1 MMSVLNIIIVF
12 IKLKNN
18 INDSRVY
25 ASYKKIRDDQID
37 MFEYLETCLLE
48 IEIVDSNK
56 KKQTIIFPKYPV
68 FNSLTG
74 NLRDTVMGEVSRTTH
89 RDKIVSLLGFTGAI
103 KSKI

>member
-1 MMSVLNIIIVF
+1 MSVLNIIIVF

-56 KKQTIIFPKYPV
+56 IGK
-68 FNSLTG
+68 NSL
-74 NLRDTVMGEVSRTTH
+74 
-89 RDKIVSLLGFTGAI
+89 F
-103 KSKI
+103 